1 METSNE
7 CLSRYRVRSPRILAV
22 ALLSLLLNSGCG
34 REFYREWANQ
44 DVSEAVFEKSRDPRW
59 RLDLF
64 TIEPPAMSRFADP
77 YDPDRPPAPPDD
89 YPTQAMSPVPQWP
102 DNRLLLPIE
111 GTGYLD
117 MLSAW
122 QRERPDPPKKPEKPK
137 TGEGSA
143 NGAAG
148 TKPAATPPPLPPE
161 EGTPSPFSTPNSD
174 TPSGASPPPETVA
187 PDSSTNSG
195 TTRRGI
201 SPISLGAH
209 SAGKNGQDS
218 SLLTR
223 ARDAKTSGQSGTTLK
238 TNPPKASESSML
250 ATESTPASG
259 FLTDVTAQ
267 VGASKSSMSP
277 TVDTSV
283 QGAAF
288 QDTGLPTPTSP
299 PASPIQ
305 PAGTPTRDIP
315 TPPIGM
321 DPDPINTDLSA
332 PVNARP
338 DLSADESKKAESK
351 ASELAGILVPGAIDF
366 NEAEAAGLPRDFKP
380 FVVSM
385 EQAFT
390 LTLINSRN
398 YQSQLENLYGSSLAV
413 TLQRFAFMPQ
423 FYAGM
428 SPLTGILQGG
438 SQGPGLGISPN
449 FGNSFTYA
457 TKETGTQISA
467 LNLGTVAGVGK
478 TLSTGGRI
486 LAGFANQVVFNF
498 VGKNSIQPKVQSFLP
513 LSFVQP
519 FLRGG
524 GRAVTLEL
532 LTQAE
537 RNLVYA
543 VRSFAKFRQEFI
555 VSTLTGGTIP
565 NLGSA
570 LPSQGFS
577 GGGSGDPVI
586 GFLNVAEDI
595 QLVENARRNVAAYDQ
610 IVQVYTAL
618 IDGESSGLS
627 QLQLDQVSQQL
638 QNARQT
644 LVATRTSYRSD
655 LDGFKMQMGLPPDT
669 PLVVDRSVVKRFRE
683 IYEKVDR
690 WQADPTRSMGQLPSF
705 ANALPQLE
713 DVVLDG
719 RSLLNVYKEGKNNE
733 DELES
738 TLLAFERVA
747 LEHRLDLMNSR
758 AALYDT
764 WRQIKVTANAL
775 QGYLNIAVTNQFITP
790 PTNTNPFGFVDQA
803 KQFSVVLNAELPLVR
818 MTERN
823 NFRTALINYQRQ
835 RRTLQQAEDTIKLNL
850 RNDIRTFHQQY
861 LFYEIARRNFVLLI
875 RQKDQAFEQIIA
887 PPAGSGTG
895 ATSQG
900 AVQTNNLI
908 QAQGGLIQTENTL
921 ITTWYFFQ
929 LARLSLYRDLGTL
942 PYDEWEAFSELF
954 PSEYH
959 GPGASTT
966 VDGSGNP
973 RTTTI
978 GLETPEEVIQR

>member
-1 METSNE
+1 METSDE
-7 CLSRYRVRSPRILAV
+7 GLTRFRRSSARIAAI
-22 ALLSLLLNSGCG
+22 ALLCLLSQAGCG

-64 TIEPPAMSRFADP
+64 SIEPPALSRFADP

-89 YPTQAMSPVPQWP
+89 YPSQAMSPVPQAP
-102 DNRLLLPIE
+102 DNRLLLPSE

-117 MLSAW
+117 MLAKW
-122 QRERPDPPKKPEKPK
+122 QGERPDPPKKPEKPK
-137 TGEGSA
+137 R
-143 NGAAG
+143 GAGAG
-148 TKPAATPPPLPPE
+148 ATDTKPPATPPPLPTE
-161 EGTPSPFSTPNSD
+161 EGSPSPFGAPAEEKPLGAPPD
-174 TPSGASPPPETVA
+174 PKPSE
-187 PDSSTNSG
+187 PDSSTNLG
-195 TTRRGI
+195 TKPEGM
-201 SPISLGAH
+201 SPIS
-209 SAGKNGQDS
+209 
-218 SLLTR
+218 
-223 ARDAKTSGQSGTTLK
+223 ARDHSLGSNRQAASSAAQGAGQSETVDAA
-238 TNPPKASESSML
+238 NPSQPAESSML
-250 ATESTPASG
+250 ATESAPTSG
-259 FLTDVTAQ
+259 FFTDVTAQ
-267 VGASKSSMSP
+267 VVPSKPSP
-277 TVDTSV
+277 SRSVDIAV
-283 QGAAF
+283 QAAAF
-288 QDTGLPTPTSP
+288 QDAGLPQPGAP

-305 PAGTPTRDIP
+305 PAGRPTRDIP

-332 PVNARP
+332 PVNVRP
-338 DLSADESKKAESK
+338 DLSSDEAKNAESK

-366 NEAEAAGLPRDFKP
+366 NEAEAAGHPRDSKP
-380 FVVSM
+380 FVVTM

-398 YQSQLENLYGSSLAV
+398 YQSQLENLYGTSLAV

-438 SQGPGLGISPN
+438 SQGPGLGIAPN

-478 TLSTGGRI
+478 TFSTGGRI

-498 VGKNSIQPKVQSFLP
+498 VGKNSVQPKVQSFLP
-513 LSFVQP
+513 LAFVQP

-570 LPSQGFS
+570 VPSQGFS

-638 QNARQT
+638 QNARQN
-644 LVATRTSYRSD
+644 LVSSRTQYRAD

-669 PLVVDRSVVKRFRE
+669 PLVVDRGVVARFRE

-690 WQADPTRSMGQLPSF
+690 WQADPARNMGQLLPF

-713 DVVLDG
+713 DVVVDG
-719 RSLLNVYKEGKNNE
+719 RSLLNVYKEGTNNE
-733 DELES
+733 DELEG
-738 TLLAFERVA
+738 TLLAFERAA

-758 AALYDT
+758 AALYDS

-775 QGYLNIAVTNQFITP
+775 QGYLNIAVTNQFLTP
-790 PTNTNPFGFVDQA
+790 PTTTNPFGFVDQA

-818 MTERN
+818 LSERN

-835 RRTLQQAEDTIKLNL
+835 RRALQQAEDTIKLNL
-850 RNDIRTFHQQY
+850 RNDIRTYHQQY

-887 PPAGSGTG
+887 PPAGAGTG

-921 ITTWYFFQ
+921 ISTWFFFQ

-959 GPGASTT
+959 GPGASTA
-966 VDGSGNP
+966 VDSPRDP

-978 GLETPEEVIQR
+978 GLETAEEVIAR